1 MKKILLP
8 ISLLPFLMVIGNS
21 MLIPVLPTI
30 QSALALT
37 NQETSQILNAFTF
50 PAALAI
56 PFISFISDRISR
68 KVMINVSLLLM
79 LIGSSICLVAS
90 IGSSPNFTWLLG
102 GRVIQG
108 IAAAGTTPLA
118 MSLVGDLF
126 IDQERLEALSL
137 LEVSNS
143 IGKVVSP
150 LIGATAAITVWYGV
164 FFVFPIVTLVT
175 LFFIQTKVPNQKP
188 QEVESIHRY
197 WSNVKNV
204 VTKHFFS
211 IWIPFCLGGLSLF
224 FVFAALYW
232 LSFLIED
239 TFNID
244 GFLKGTA
251 FLFPLTSLSLTSYWA
266 GKNSKLREGNAF
278 FLYKLSGMLLIIS
291 TIPLFFVQ
299 SLGSILFLMTLIFS
313 GIGFLLPLLSKHIT
327 SVVSGRERGL
337 VVGLYGA
344 SRFLGVAL
352 GPFILA
358 DIVFNNELVTIVLG
372 FTVLITCILLYLM
385 VKNCRKNIYIP
396 EN

>member
-1 MKKILLP
+1 MKKILIP

-30 QSALALT
+30 QSALLLT
-37 NQETSQILNAFTF
+37 NQETSQILHAFTF
-50 PAALAI
+50 PAAIAI
-56 PFISFISDRISR
+56 PFISFISDRVSR
-68 KVMINVSLLLM
+68 KAMINASLVLM
-79 LIGSSICLVAS
+79 LIGSCICLLAS
-90 IGSSPNFTWLLG
+90 IAPSPSFPWLLS

-175 LFFIQTKVPNQKP
+175 LLFIQATVPNQKP
-188 QEVESIHRY
+188 QEVEFTNHY
-197 WSNVKNV
+197 WNNVKEV

-211 IWIPFCLGGLSLF
+211 IWVPFCLGGLSLF
-224 FVFAALYW
+224 FIFATLYW
-232 LSFLIED
+232 LSFLIES
-239 TFNID
+239 TYRID

-266 GKNSKLREGNAF
+266 GKHGKSSSGNSL
-278 FLYKLSGMLLIIS
+278 FLYKLSGILMIIS
-291 TIPLFFVQ
+291 TVPILFVHSLGGILFFT
-299 SLGSILFLMTLIFS
+299 TLIFS

-327 SVVSGRERGL
+327 TVVSGRERGL

-344 SRFLGVAL
+344 ARFLGVAL
-352 GPFILA
+352 GPFVLA
-358 DIVFNNELVTIVLG
+358 NRVFNNSFVTTLLVV
-372 FTVLITCILLYLM
+372 TVLITCLLLYFM
-385 VKNCRKNIYIP
+385 VKNCRKSVFIP